1 MFRCVLT
8 KTALPLFA
16 LVSLVLAGCSSGPGG
31 ATLFPAGHKLID
43 EAKALRTVN
52 APPIQI
58 PRELEKQPLPPY
70 TVEPGDVLLVQPAD
84 LDSPVRL
91 PGDQPILP
99 DGTINLGKYGLLQ
112 VAGKTVPEIE
122 AMVKG
127 AVLAQTKD
135 AGFITVRVV
144 ARVSKVYYVI
154 GEVNSP
160 GAFPLQGRETVLD
173 GIMQAGGLTQ
183 NGSRDNI
190 ILSRPTRPSCPRIVL
205 PVCWHNIVELGD
217 TSTNYQLAPGDRIY
231 VPTRTC
237 LESIPILNRHAQKN
251 PCCGPQV
258 PHTFPPYPGGP
269 CCDAPNPFTGVI
281 NGPVD
286 GPHPTDVTPNV
297 TFTPSLPPALAPK
310 K

>member
-1 MFRCVLT
+1 MSSRVFSYF
-8 KTALPLFA
+8 ALPLFA
-16 LVSLVLAGCSSGPGG
+16 IVSLVMAGCSSGPGG
-31 ATLFPAGHKLID
+31 LNLFPAGHKLID
-43 EAKALRTVN
+43 EAKAMRMAN

-58 PRELEKQPLPPY
+58 PRELEKQPLPLY
-70 TVEPGDVLLVQPAD
+70 TVEPGDVLLVQPAN
-84 LDSPVRL
+84 LDSPVRI

-99 DGTINLGKYGLLQ
+99 DGTINLGQYGLLQ
-112 VAGKTVPEIE
+112 VAGKTVPEVE
-122 AMVKG
+122 AMVRS

-173 GIMQAGGLTQ
+173 GILQAGGLTA

-190 ILSRPTRPSCPRIVL
+190 ILSRPTRPNCPRIVL

-237 LESIPILNRHAQKN
+237 LESIPGVDRHAHKN
-251 PCCGPQV
+251 PCCGVQV
-258 PHTFPPYPGGP
+258 PQSFPPYAGGP
-269 CCDAPNPFTGVI
+269 CCDGPNPFRGASTGT
-281 NGPVD
+281 VD
-286 GPHPTDVTPNV
+286 GLAPVDVTPNI
-297 TFTPSLPPALAPK
+297 TFTPSPGAAK
-310 K
+310 E